1 MAAERVP
8 GAGAAG
14 RVVRRPPGRKAQILA
29 AAAEQFHRRG
39 YHLVS
44 MADVAA
50 EVGITAPALYRHF
63 RSKPEL
69 LLRAVDTDLQALRTA
84 VRAGGGSPADLC
96 AALAPAAV
104 DHRALGTLW
113 HRDARLLA
121 PAQRAALRRELR
133 TDVRAM
139 ARTLARSRPELSAE
153 QAEFLCWS
161 LLSGYGSLSYHTF
174 APPRRWF
181 ETLLRRIG
189 GELLA
194 VAPRAEDRAGPPAAP
209 AVQPAAPAAGE
220 SRREELLLAAVRLFH
235 ERGFDNVSTDRIG
248 AAVGIAGPS
257 VYKHF
262 ATKAELL
269 AAALV
274 RSRERLWHEVE
285 GAIADSTGPAA
296 ALDAGLRSYL
306 DFARRHSHYL
316 GAMLSETER
325 LDPADRRAA
334 VDFRRDFL
342 RVWVGLLQQVRPD
355 YDTAEAR
362 IRVHAMFAV
371 VNDGVR
377 HRPGGSGTAA
387 AGLLEPA
394 ARAVLGLPAASAA
407 GTGKELVDG

>member
-1 MAAERVP
+1 MAAERGP
-8 GAGAAG
+8 AAGG

-29 AAAEQFHRRG
+29 AAAGQFHRRG
-39 YHLVS
+39 YHQVS
-44 MADVAA
+44 MAELAA

-69 LLRAVDTDLQALRTA
+69 LLRAVTADLDALHTA
-84 VRAGGGSPADLC
+84 VRAGTGGTADLC
-96 AALAPAAV
+96 TALAAAAV
-104 DHRALGTLW
+104 DHRTLGTLW
-113 HRDARLLA
+113 HRDARLLP
-121 PAQRAALRRELR
+121 PAQRAALRRRLR
-133 TDVRAM
+133 ADVRRMTDALAA
-139 ARTLARSRPELSAE
+139 ARTELTDG

-181 ETLLRRIG
+181 ENLLRRIG
-189 GELLA
+189 AELLA
-194 VAPRAEDRAGPPAAP
+194 VEPIPPSGLPAAAP
-209 AVQPAAPAAGE
+209 APSPADG
-220 SRREELLLAAVRLFH
+220 SRREALLQAAVRLFH

-248 AAVGIAGPS
+248 AAAGISGPS

-262 ATKAELL
+262 ATKADLL
-269 AAALV
+269 AAATV

-285 GAIADSTGPAA
+285 GAIAAGGGPAG
-296 ALDAGLRSYL
+296 ALESGLHAYL
-306 DFARRHSHYL
+306 GFARRNSHYL
-316 GAMLSETER
+316 GVMLSETER
-325 LDPADRRAA
+325 LDPPDRRAA

-377 HRPGGSGTAA
+377 HRPGGTGPA

-394 ARAVLGLPAASAA
+394 ARAVLGLPAAPRPFS
-407 GTGKELVDG
+407 GKELVGG